1 MNFTDHHPGVT
12 QNQDVT
18 AMGGAT
24 TGKCLKCPSPPVNRG
39 GGRPGYS
46 GALFVDLVNQILFT
60 ADPTFSAFALGSV
73 RSQRG
78 F

>member
-1 MNFTDHHPGVT
+1 MDFTDRHPRVS

-18 AMGGAT
+18 AMGGET
-24 TGKCLKCPSPPVNRG
+24 TGKCLKCPSPQFNRG
-39 GGRPGYS
+39 GGRPGYP
-46 GALFVDLVNQILFT
+46 GALFVDSVNQILFT
-60 ADPTFSAFALGSV
+60 AEPTFSAFASGSV

>member
-1 MNFTDHHPGVT
+1 MEFTDRHPRVS
-12 QNQDVT
+12 QDQDVT

-24 TGKCLKCPSPPVNRG
+24 TGKCLKCPSPQSNRG
-39 GGRPGYS
+39 GGRPGYP
-46 GALFVDLVNQILFT
+46 GALFVGLVNQTLFT
-60 ADPTFSAFALGSV
+60 AEPTFSAFASGSV